1 MMKYCQRI
9 LEKELKQS
17 AKEYPVVAVLGPRQ
31 SGKTTLVQKTFPRKS
46 YISLENLENREF
58 ALQDPAGFL
67 KTYNVGVVIDE
78 VQRAPNL
85 LSYIQTEVDSNKK
98 EGRYILTGSN
108 QLILEEKITQS
119 LAGRVSL
126 LRLLPFS
133 LKELK
138 NYKQIK
144 SIEEAVFKGFYPP
157 LYSKNIRVEKWLN
170 NYIDTYIHKD
180 VRLIKNVSNL
190 SQFSIFIKMCA
201 ARIGQIVN
209 LQSLSSDCGIS
220 QNTVK
225 SWLSILE
232 NSFIIKKLHCYY
244 KNFNR
249 RLVKSPKLFFYDT
262 GLACQLLSIKSPFE
276 ISTHSLRG
284 NLFENFIFAELEKH
298 FFNIGEKPPI
308 YFWRNKSGN
317 EIDFIIDA
325 KTLKVIEIKS
335 GRTISSD
342 FFKNINYFSKISNI
356 KIKSYLIYS
365 GANKQLRK
373 TAVVLP
379 WNSIHEVFK

>member
-1 MMKYCQRI
+1 MKYYRRI
-9 LEKELKQS
+9 LEKELRQS
-17 AKEYPVVAVLGPRQ
+17 AKEYPVIAVLGPRQ
-31 SGKTTLVQKTFPRKS
+31 SGKTTLVQKTFPRKP

-67 KTYNVGVVIDE
+67 KTHNAGAVIDE
-78 VQRAPNL
+78 VQRVPHL

-98 EGRYILTGSN
+98 KGRYILTGSN

-133 LKELK
+133 LKELE

-144 SIEEAVFKGFYPP
+144 SIEEFIFKGFYPP
-157 LYSKNIRVEKWLN
+157 LYSENIRIERWLN
-170 NYIDTYIHKD
+170 NYIDTYVHKD

-190 SQFSIFIKMCA
+190 SQFSTFIKMCA

-220 QNTVK
+220 QNTAK

-232 NSFIIKKLHCYY
+232 SSFIIKKLHCYY
-244 KNFNR
+244 KNFNK
-249 RLVKSPKLFFYDT
+249 RLVKSPKIFFYDT
-262 GLACQLLSIKSPFE
+262 GLACQLLSIKKPSE
-276 ISTHSLRG
+276 LLTHSLKG

-298 FFNIGEKPPI
+298 FFNLGEKPPI

-325 KTLKVIEIKS
+325 KTIKVIEVKS
-335 GRTISSD
+335 GRTIASD
-342 FFKNINYFSKISNI
+342 FFKNIEYFSKISNI
-356 KIKSYLIYS
+356 KMKSYLVYV
-365 GANKQLRK
+365 GTKKQIRK
-373 TAVVLP
+373 HTVAFP
-379 WNSIHEVFK
+379 WRSIHEVFK